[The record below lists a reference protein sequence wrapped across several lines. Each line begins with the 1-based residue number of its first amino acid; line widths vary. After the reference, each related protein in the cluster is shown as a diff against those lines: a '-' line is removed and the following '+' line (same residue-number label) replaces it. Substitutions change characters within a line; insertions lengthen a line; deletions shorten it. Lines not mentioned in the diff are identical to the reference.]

1 MTPADLLLLAACAVS
16 VISFRW
22 VDAETPSV
30 SDHSEPAD
38 DERHPME
45 QTHKAVLLQ
54 REALQRPE
62 HRLLRSN
69 DVPAKAAPAHPRS
82 WTFDLKL
89 TTLAPYAEAS
99 VTVGQPDEEPTTR
112 RVSACMN

>member
-1 MTPADLLLLAACAVS
+1 MTPADILLLAACAVT
-16 VISFRW
+16 VLSFLW
-22 VDAETPSV
+22 VDADTPSV
-30 SDHSEPAD
+30 SDLSASAD

-62 HRLLRSN
+62 RRLLRSN

-99 VTVGQPDEEPTTR
+99 VTVGRPDEEPTTR

>member
-1 MTPADLLLLAACAVS
+1 
-16 VISFRW
+16 
-22 VDAETPSV
+22 
-30 SDHSEPAD
+30 
-38 DERHPME
+38 ME

-54 REALQRPE
+54 RKALQRPE
-62 HRLLRSN
+62 QRLLRGV
-69 DVPAKAAPAHPRS
+69 DGAAKAAPAHPRS

-99 VTVGQPDEEPTTR
+99 VTVGQPDEEATTR

>member
-22 VDAETPSV
+22 VDAETRSV
-30 SDHSEPAD
+30 SDLSTSTD

-54 REALQRPE
+54 REALQGPE
-62 HRLLRSN
+62 RRLLGGN
-69 DVPAKAAPAHPRS
+69 DVPAQTAPAHPRS